1 MRDQVHLF
9 RLKDFMASTDG
20 AELINYFNSKIND
33 ISEALTE
40 KVLHVST
47 KEDLEEFSYTLQ
59 RERGKI
65 KAFEEIIAELDPEI
79 IQQEIDAIG
88 RRNSAIL

>member
-1 MRDQVHLF
+1 
-9 RLKDFMASTDG
+9 MASTDG
-20 AELINYFNSKIND
+20 IELINHINFKIKE
-33 ISEALTE
+33 ISDTLTD

-65 KAFEEIIAELDPEI
+65 KAFEEIIAELDPES

-88 RRNSAIL
+88 RSSSAIL